1 MSYDD
6 YYPFGSIMPGS
17 ESTGY
22 RSKAISGVDGRY
34 KFTSKERDTETGW
47 DYFGKR
53 YYDPFIARWPSA
65 DPESKKYPDVSPYAY
80 VFNNPMRYTDPN
92 GDTVNVDPNL
102 LKQVLDK
109 NGNPI
114 PYDKMTPEQQ
124 HRVDFQ
130 NWWKNNQNSVE
141 KLFGVGGKYEETTI
155 NFNLGTMPYPT
166 PSFSNLFNLFASPE
180 QLYNAYD
187 ALTTFG
193 THGQDP
199 GNFVRGREA
208 ISPLKMSVSNLVF
221 NLWFNPNKHL
231 VPQNAAYHEWKHVSI
246 IFDRVKNNLIIPNG
260 PEQHRLINRGEVPII
275 K

>member
-92 GDTVNVDPNL
+92 GDTVNVDPESL
-102 LKQVLDK
+102 E
-109 NGNPI
+109 
-114 PYDKMTPEQQ
+114 T
-124 HRVDFQ
+124 
-130 NWWKNNQNSVE
+130 S
-141 KLFGVGGKYEETTI
+141 FG
-155 NFNLGTMPYPT
+155 
-166 PSFSNLFNLFASPE
+166 
-180 QLYNAYD
+180 
-187 ALTTFG
+187 
-193 THGQDP
+193 
-199 GNFVRGREA
+199 
-208 ISPLKMSVSNLVF
+208 
-221 NLWFNPNKHL
+221 
-231 VPQNAAYHEWKHVSI
+231 
-246 IFDRVKNNLIIPNG
+246 
-260 PEQHRLINRGEVPII
+260 
-275 K
+275 